1 MVEQQVLEKYTSTEG
16 LIDAIRVIDHVDVAV
31 VVKFV
36 EDSLC
41 RISMR
46 SKFTDVSQ
54 IAVQFGGGGHP
65 RAAGCSLKMNVQ
77 MAKKEILSAI
87 ISAMEG
93 KLHG

>member
-1 MVEQQVLEKYTSTEG
+1 
-16 LIDAIRVIDHVDVAV
+16 
-31 VVKFV
+31 
-36 EDSLC
+36 
-41 RISMR
+41 MR